1 MAPNKDSPSILSS
14 LCFTVRFQSSW
25 NALLWMAWCLFCLG
39 TQFPSTIYL
48 IFHSFP
54 TNLQCQFCYIIFFFF
69 FVILFVIFILVHI
82 GALYSVVVVIP
93 FFLFLGKCY
102 TVDFCSYIST
112 SCYLVGKVSLCG
124 GILQECFGFYAFLNI
139 SRVTLS
145 IFSHICTHKSGRV
158 LNLHV

>member
-1 MAPNKDSPSILSS
+1 MFYSEISVFLKCFAVNGMMFILFGNPVSQYHLFNIPFFPHQS
-14 LCFTVRFQSSW
+14 TVPV
-25 NALLWMAWCLFCLG
+25 LL
-39 TQFPSTIYL
+39 Y
-48 IFHSFP
+48 
-54 TNLQCQFCYIIFFFF
+54 YFFFF